1 MLEMY
6 WAFFG
11 FGVLFAIVTL
21 IFGDV
26 LESESFPFLQPI
38 VLVVGVTIFGAAGIL
53 LTNYSAMNAFA
64 TLLLSIIAA
73 ILLSVAM
80 YFLYVKRMK
89 GAENSISFSI
99 NDLVG
104 RIGEVN
110 TSIPSTGY
118 GEVVIHMG
126 ASFTHQIAASFDKDS
141 ISEGVRVVVVEVK
154 DDTLYV
160 TKLDE
165 EFE

>member
-11 FGVLFAIVTL
+11 FGVLFSLVTL

-26 LESESFPFLQPI
+26 LESETLPFLQPI
-38 VLVVGVTIFGAAGIL
+38 VLVVGVTIFGATGIL
-53 LTNYSAMNAFA
+53 FTSYSAMNTFV
-64 TLLLSIIAA
+64 TLVLSIASA
-73 ILLSVAM
+73 ILLSMAL

-89 GAENSISFSI
+89 GAENSLSFSI

-126 ASFTHQIAASFDKDS
+126 AGFTHQIAASFDKKV
-141 ISEGVRVVVVEVK
+141 IQEGARVVIVEVR
-154 DDTLYV
+154 DGTLYV
-160 TKLDE
+160 SKLEE